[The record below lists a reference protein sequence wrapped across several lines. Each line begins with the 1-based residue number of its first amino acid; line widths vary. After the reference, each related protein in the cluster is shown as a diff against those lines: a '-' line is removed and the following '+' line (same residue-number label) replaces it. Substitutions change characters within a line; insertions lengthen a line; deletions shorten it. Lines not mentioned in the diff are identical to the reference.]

1 MIFSSI
7 EFIIFFSIFALSII
21 IFPKFQRFNIISFSF
36 VFYSFWEPLFSL
48 IIVYLILISY
58 FSFRKDYKLK
68 ISIPLL
74 LAPLI
79 YFKYSFFI
87 FEVFAI
93 KGLGFLNYSAG
104 LPLGIS
110 FITFTAI
117 ALLVDIKKKVFLGKL
132 ELSNLSEFILYFP
145 QLIAGP
151 ILRANQ
157 LIPLLKE
164 KIVFKKEN
172 IKFGIFLFLVGF
184 TKKIFFADTIAQL
197 IDPIFLN
204 PLNFSSEYILIASL
218 LFPLQI
224 FFDFSGYVDMALGIS
239 NILGIRLPINFDR
252 PYLSKSLTEFWRRW
266 HITLSRWFRD
276 YVYIPLG
283 GSKEGKIKTF
293 YSLIITMTVAGL
305 WHGASWNFIL
315 WGLIHGFLLSLEKLN
330 IFSKLNNFLPS
341 IFSIFLTCFI
351 VFNLWIIFRIS
362 DFENL
367 KLFFEILYSG
377 NIYLFNTQVIYAVLI
392 LLLGLFSQKYDNYV
406 FIEKFSK
413 KINLKLLI
421 PLAISIL
428 LSGFLLSLGT
438 SEKFIY
444 FDF

>member
-1 MIFSSI
+1 
-7 EFIIFFSIFALSII
+7 
-21 IFPKFQRFNIISFSF
+21 
-36 VFYSFWEPLFSL
+36 
-48 IIVYLILISY
+48 
-58 FSFRKDYKLK
+58 
-68 ISIPLL
+68 
-74 LAPLI
+74 
-79 YFKYSFFI
+79 
-87 FEVFAI
+87 
-93 KGLGFLNYSAG
+93 
-104 LPLGIS
+104 
-110 FITFTAI
+110 
-117 ALLVDIKKKVFLGKL
+117 
-132 ELSNLSEFILYFP
+132 
-145 QLIAGP
+145 
-151 ILRANQ
+151 
-157 LIPLLKE
+157 
-164 KIVFKKEN
+164 
-172 IKFGIFLFLVGF
+172 
-184 TKKIFFADTIAQL
+184 
-197 IDPIFLN
+197 
-204 PLNFSSEYILIASL
+204 
-218 LFPLQI
+218 
-224 FFDFSGYVDMALGIS
+224 MALGIS